1 MKNVNQE
8 LLNHVILHK
17 DRIPHFHKDF
27 PLILF
32 WSHRSGCT
40 ALANWFF
47 FQIGLFTEAKKYH
60 DFIHY
65 YELWV
70 YKNNINYIPELQNG
84 LLASNKDV
92 CKLVRNPYKRAVS
105 SFLLLADNPYA
116 SPQWE
121 NIRHYLYNDKYSNR
135 GVSFKQFLYYI
146 RALGSN
152 SLAMDIHFSQ
162 QYVPGEEN
170 FIQYYIPLEDFNTQI
185 TKIEHTYDLIKS
197 NLALLTNSDHHRAHK
212 MLYTGSYAELSI
224 TDAAFPR
231 FPTYESFYDEETMAL
246 VTEIYA
252 QDFEMYPY
260 TKGIF

>member
-1 MKNVNQE
+1 MKSVNQE

-40 ALANWFF
+40 TLANWFF
-47 FQIGLFTEAKKYH
+47 FQIGLFPEAKKYH

-65 YELWV
+65 YEFWV
-70 YKNNINYIPELQNG
+70 YKNNTNYIPELQNG
-84 LLASNKDV
+84 LLTAKKMFVNLYGIPIQGRSA
-92 CKLVRNPYKRAVS
+92 P
-105 SFLLLADNPYA
+105 LLLADNPYA

-121 NIRHYLYNDKYSNR
+121 SIRHCFYNDKYSNQ
-135 GVSFKQFLYYI
+135 GISFKQFLYYVQ
-146 RALGSN
+146 AFGSN
-152 SLAMDIHFSQ
+152 SLAIDIHFSQ

-185 TKIEHTYDLIKS
+185 TKIEHTYDLTKS
-197 NLALLTNSDHHRAHK
+197 NLALLINSDHHRAHK

-224 TDAAFPR
+224 TDASFPAFQHMKVFMIKKPW
-231 FPTYESFYDEETMAL
+231 
-246 VTEIYA
+246 I
-252 QDFEMYPY
+252 
-260 TKGIF
+260 

>member
-1 MKNVNQE
+1 MKNINQK

-47 FQIGLFTEAKKYH
+47 FQIGLYTEAKKYN

-65 YELWV
+65 YEFWV
-70 YKNNINYIPELQNG
+70 YKNKENYIPELQNV
-84 LLASNKDV
+84 LLKRKKDV
-92 CKLVRNPYKRAVS
+92 CKLVRNPYTRAVS

-121 NIRHYLYNDKYSNR
+121 SIRKCFYNDKYSNE
-135 GVSFKQFLYYI
+135 GISFKQFLYYVQ
-146 RALGSN
+146 ALGPN
-152 SLAMDIHFSQ
+152 SLLMDIHFSQ
-162 QYVPGEEN
+162 QYVQGEEA
-170 FIQYYIPLEDFNTQI
+170 FIQRYIPLEDFNKQI
-185 TKIEHTYDLIKS
+185 PKIEDEYGLIKS
-197 NLALLTNSDHHRAHK
+197 NLAILTNSDHHRAHK
-212 MLYTGSYAELSI
+212 MMYEGSYAELSI
-224 TDAAFPR
+224 TDEAFPR
-231 FPTYESFYDEETMAL
+231 FPTYKSFYDKETMDL

-260 TKGIF
+260 KKGIF

>member
-8 LLNHVILHK
+8 LLNYVTLHK
-17 DRIPHFHKDF
+17 DRIPHFHQDF

-47 FQIGLFTEAKKYH
+47 FQIGLFTEAKKYN

-65 YELWV
+65 YEFWV
-70 YKNNINYIPELQNG
+70 YKNHTNYIPELQCD
-84 LLASNKDV
+84 LLTAKKDV
-92 CKLVRNPYKRAVS
+92 CKLVRNPYTRAVS

-116 SPQWE
+116 NPQWE
-121 NIRHYLYNDKYSNR
+121 SIRKYFYNDKYSKH
-135 GVSFKQFLYYI
+135 GISFKQFLYYVQ
-146 RALGSN
+146 AFGSN
-152 SLAMDIHFSQ
+152 SEALDIHFSQ

-170 FIQYYIPLEDFNTQI
+170 FIKYYIPLEDFNTQI
-185 TKIEHTYDLIKS
+185 TNIEHTYDLIKS
-197 NLALLTNSDHHRAHK
+197 NLALLTDSNHHRAHK
-212 MLYTGSYAELSI
+212 MLYTGSYADLSI

-231 FPTYESFYDEETMAL
+231 FPTYESFYDKETMAL

-260 TKGIF
+260 TKGIL